1 MLFLWSREPAPAPR
15 AGPWFAWFATA
26 LFLWRCRRSVV
37 KAILAASPLRLL
49 KRRNLLPQTSSKAS
63 STATLT
69 KQRLRSENSM
79 LQRKHRHTGIKTKVK
94 RLCTGDG
101 PHVTSSTFTIQS
113 PQIHYKVTR
122 SGKIYGKYPNKV
134 ATPITNGQG
143 NHWSDDHPVFSPIV
157 QQPTALAF
165 VPFSAPFPPLIA
177 TGFNSENERACA
189 CTTVRISN
197 LLS

>member
-1 MLFLWSREPAPAPR
+1 MKNSAMIATGKRFFPLCTKYLTHRTKLSPDSVLIKRVLIHMLFLWSREPAPAPR

-26 LFLWRCRRSVV
+26 LVLWRCRRSVV

-69 KQRLRSENSM
+69 KQRLRPENSM
-79 LQRKHRHTGIKTKVK
+79 LQRKHRHTGIRTKVK

-113 PQIHYKVTR
+113 QQIHYKVTR

-134 ATPITNGQG
+134 ATPMTNGQG
-143 NHWSDDHPVFSPIV
+143 NH
-157 QQPTALAF
+157 
-165 VPFSAPFPPLIA
+165 
-177 TGFNSENERACA
+177 
-189 CTTVRISN
+189 
-197 LLS
+197 